1 MKIQRRILASMVS
14 VALFAGIL
22 VVPLSGSASAGTQ
35 TTLTIANSEWLYTCG
50 FSPFNPIDQFL
61 DVGTVY
67 EPLMFVNEMNNG
79 AITPWLATAYAWSNG
94 NKTLTFTIRSGV
106 KWNDG
111 QPFTAADVAF
121 TFNMLK
127 KNPALDLNSVW
138 SVLQSVTQSGAN
150 KVVMNFKTEAIPYFY
165 YIADQ
170 IGIVPEHIWSKVKN
184 PVTFK
189 DTNPVGTGAYE
200 VSSCTSENVSY
211 VKNPNYWQPG
221 LPKIDK
227 IEYPAY
233 TSNTPADVL
242 LSTGGAQWGGQGM
255 ANIKAEWLDKSA
267 TNKVWLAPAQNVA
280 IFINQTDPLLSN
292 VAVREA
298 MVYGI
303 DKSKVDAIGEHN
315 QEDVGNQAGIVTPTF
330 SSWLDKPQ
338 LAKAGYT
345 YDPAKAISILKAA
358 GFKMVN
364 GVFQSKSG
372 QKLSFS
378 LLNEGG
384 YSDWVAATQVIT
396 TELAAVGI
404 DITVDNESGGD
415 YSSSLYYGKF
425 QLAYA
430 YEAGGPTPYYE
441 LSQML
446 SSAKSAPIGKAATT
460 NWERFNNPTANK
472 LIAEY
477 NSASTS
483 AEQHSIMDQ
492 LQDIVLKDVPVIPVT
507 EQSDWDE
514 YSTAEYTGWPT
525 ASDPYAQG
533 YANVFPDW
541 GIVLLHLKVK

>member
-1 MKIQRRILASMVS
+1 MKIQRRILTSIVS

-50 FSPFNPIDQFL
+50 FSPYNPIDQFL

-67 EPLMFVNEMNNG
+67 EPLMFVNEMSNG
-79 AITPWLATAYAWSNG
+79 AITPWLASAYAWSNG

-127 KNPALDLNSVW
+127 KYPALDLNSVW

-189 DTNPVGTGAYE
+189 DANPVGTGAYE

-255 ANIKAEWLDKSA
+255 ASIKDEWLDKSA

-280 IFINQTDPLLSN
+280 IFINQTDPLLGN
-292 VAVREA
+292 LAVREA

-315 QEDVGNQAGIVTPTF
+315 QEDVANQAGIITPTF

-364 GVFQSKSG
+364 GVFQSKTG
-372 QKLSFS
+372 QKLSFN

-460 NWERFNNPTANK
+460 NWERFNNPTANQ

-483 AEQHSIMDQ
+483 AEQHSIMNK

-533 YANVFPDW
+533 
-541 GIVLLHLKVK
+541 